1 MDNIAETGEKSIKS
15 LQPSNLVPDIKQEI
29 KNPQE
34 RFDYLYVKTF
44 LNDYVGAG
52 IYGIWETMQANQH
65 EPFIQGAIPK
75 EPIARA
81 TSGLQSL
88 FDLNIGDGTIAAL
101 GFIGADSLLL
111 TVDHVS
117 RKFGKKGFDP
127 KVRFLTSLTFGV
139 GLASYLESTKFMG
152 NTVDFNWGG
161 DLFGIAL
168 GAAAIL
174 SYKVAVDKLKG
185 LTPEKIEGYENKFK
199 EKAKALTI
207 SLQQSSKLNSFSKKI
222 AEKFSGSKPVD
233 NPEVASLAD
242 EYTGIINETSNSE
255 T

>member
-1 MDNIAETGEKSIKS
+1 MDNITETGEKSTSSPIVS
-15 LQPSNLVPDIKQEI
+15 DIKQGI
-29 KNPQE
+29 KNPKE
-34 RFDYLYVKTF
+34 GFDYLYVKTF
-44 LNDYVGAG
+44 LNDYVGAA
-52 IYGIWETMQANQH
+52 IYGVWETMQANQH

-75 EPIARA
+75 EPIARV

-88 FDLNIGDGTIAAL
+88 FDLHIGDGTIAAL

-117 RKFGKKGFDP
+117 KKLGKKGFDP

-139 GLASYLESTKFMG
+139 GLASYLESTKFLG

-161 DLFGIAL
+161 DLFGVAL

-174 SYKVAVDKLKG
+174 TYKVAVDKLKG
-185 LTPEKIEGYENKFK
+185 LMEKTENNQLKK
-199 EKAKALTI
+199 QSSDLTI
-207 SLQQSSKLNSFSKKI
+207 TTEQSSKFNSFSKKI
-222 AEKFSGSKPVD
+222 AEKFSEPKPID
-233 NPEVASLAD
+233 NPEVVTLAD
-242 EYTGIINETSNSE
+242 EYMGIINETPNLE